1 MLPFAMLSCRPLY
14 HCCARR
20 EGHCFEGV
28 MCCRAGKGSLQAVCS
43 FLICCAKEW
52 QSTAATQQGHTAH
65 LAQLPKRVHGCF
77 LLLLQLLPELV
88 LLVVRAYWLAGQQ
101 RALLRR
107 L

>member
-65 LAQLPKRVHGCF
+65 LAQLPKRVHGF